1 MTRGGGPVI
10 RILGMDLPFMQT
22 MLTTAPARFAQWLT
36 ALSLALVVLVV
47 MAVFKWVKG
56 QRDVAV

>member
-1 MTRGGGPVI
+1 
-10 RILGMDLPFMQT
+10 MQT
-22 MLTTAPARFAQWLT
+22 MLTTVPARFAQWLT

>member
-1 MTRGGGPVI
+1 
-10 RILGMDLPFMQT
+10 MDLPFMQT
-22 MLTTAPARFAQWLT
+22 MLSTAPIRFAQWLT

-47 MAVFKWVKG
+47 MEIIKWVKG